1 MSSEEQLIVTLDAP
15 DLGSARPVGVLTRYQ
30 GPRTAIA
37 FAYAR
42 SWLDRAEGFALEPR
56 LPLVE
61 GPQYAPDGGFPSV
74 LRDTTP
80 DLWGR
85 LLLERRE
92 ALAADREGRR
102 ARRLSD
108 WEFLVGVAD
117 ETRMGALR
125 LRRGVDGPF
134 IDDRDPSVP
143 PMTDLRAL
151 EAAARAFEENPG
163 DPIADPTIARLI
175 TPGSSL
181 GGARPK
187 ANFRGLEGDLWFA
200 KFPSRTDRQDS
211 GAWEE
216 VYARLARAAG
226 IEVAET
232 SLLRLGMDGRTF
244 ATRRFVEGDLRQ
256 LFQAGRRNQPT
267 LIRLIARTESLE
279 EMLGLPELARARLP
293 KLVEPARANQRLQF
307 LSCWG
312 DTAEEVRQRVERP
325 ACAGFKYR
333 VGGACSQALHPRQRH
348 ANGFAVRHKR
358 WSGFVHRG
366 RQKFR
371 AEPVTFE
378 DIDEWMVKAFPIRQ
392 HGGHELGGKVSFEPG
407 RLIRFNTVGG
417 AVRLAKSVAGESC
430 DEFPHLGCLL
440 RRVTARMSGF

>member
-30 GPRTAIA
+30 GPRTAVA

-42 SWLDRAEGFALEPR
+42 SWLDHAESFALEPR
-56 LPLVE
+56 LALVE

-244 ATRRFVEGDLRQ
+244 ATRRFDRTA
-256 LFQAGRRNQPT
+256 AGRRLYASGMTMTGKQDGEP
-267 LIRLIARTESLE
+267 A
-279 EMLGLPELARARLP
+279 GYPDLARAVTDVVAHAAVREDLEQLFRRLVFNILAGNRDDHLRNHGFLRRP
-293 KLVEPARANQRLQF
+293 EGWRLAPAFDMNPAREMREHSLAIDGSTTEPNLSAAIGTHRLYG
-307 LSCWG
+307 L
-312 DTAEEVRQRVERP
+312 AEGEVSEIVGQVGRAVSTWASVADSVGISMVE
-325 ACAGFKYR
+325 
-333 VGGACSQALHPRQRH
+333 Q
-348 ANGFAVRHKR
+348 
-358 WSGFVHRG
+358 
-366 RQKFR
+366 
-371 AEPVTFE
+371 E
-378 DIDEWMVKAFPIRQ
+378 
-392 HGGHELGGKVSFEPG
+392 
-407 RLIRFNTVGG
+407 TVG
-417 AVRLAKSVAGESC
+417 VV
-430 DEFPHLGCLL
+430 FQVP
-440 RRVTARMSGF
+440 

>member
-15 DLGSARPVGVLTRYQ
+15 DLGPARPVGVLTRHP
-30 GPRTAIA
+30 GPRTAVA

-42 SWLDRAEGFALEPR
+42 SWLDHAEGFALEPR

-61 GPQYAPDGGFPSV
+61 GPQYAPDGGLPSV
-74 LRDTTP
+74 LGDTTP

-92 ALAADREGRR
+92 AVAANREGRR

-108 WEFLVGVAD
+108 WEFLVGVSD

-143 PMTDLRAL
+143 PITGLRAL
-151 EAAARAFEENPG
+151 EAAAQAFEANRGEA
-163 DPIADPTIARLI
+163 IADSTIALLI

-181 GGARPK
+181 GGGRPK
-187 ANFRGLEGDLWFA
+187 ANFRGLEDDLWIA

-232 SLLRLGMDGRTF
+232 SLLRLGTRGRTF
-244 ATRRFVEGDLRQ
+244 ATRRFDRTDVGRMLFASAMTMTGKQDGEPAGYPDLAKAVTDVVAHAAVREDLEQ
-256 LFQAGRRNQPT
+256 LFRRLVFNILAGNRDDHLRNHGFLRRPEGWRLAPAFDMNPAREMREHSLAIDGSITEPNLAAALATHRLYGLSEGQVREIVGQAGRAVST
-267 LIRLIARTESLE
+267 WASVADSVGIS
-279 EMLGLPELARARLP
+279 
-293 KLVEPARANQRLQF
+293 
-307 LSCWG
+307 
-312 DTAEEVRQRVERP
+312 RVE
-325 ACAGFKYR
+325 
-333 VGGACSQALHPRQRH
+333 Q
-348 ANGFAVRHKR
+348 
-358 WSGFVHRG
+358 
-366 RQKFR
+366 
-371 AEPVTFE
+371 E
-378 DIDEWMVKAFPIRQ
+378 
-392 HGGHELGGKVSFEPG
+392 
-407 RLIRFNTVGG
+407 TVG
-417 AVRLAKSVAGESC
+417 VVFQ
-430 DEFPHLGCLL
+430 DE
-440 RRVTARMSGF
+440 